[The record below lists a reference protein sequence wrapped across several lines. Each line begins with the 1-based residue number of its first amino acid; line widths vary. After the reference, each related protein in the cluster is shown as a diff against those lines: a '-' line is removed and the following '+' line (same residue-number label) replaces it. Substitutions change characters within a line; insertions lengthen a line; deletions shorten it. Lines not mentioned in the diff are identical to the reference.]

1 VKRNQSSRLG
11 KDKQHEDQV
20 KVKTKM
26 YPSKKK
32 IKIKNLETFSKKKT
46 SQENE
51 IKNRKIGI
59 RIYYIR

>member
-32 IKIKNLETFSKKKT
+32 IKNLKQVSL
-46 SQENE
+46 S
-51 IKNRKIGI
+51 
-59 RIYYIR
+59 YYSVVEKAVCGPKY